1 MTFQR
6 LAFGVHDSE
15 IVLVLE
21 LGLSCSSRLWTVTK
35 RFSRARIGLLPWP
48 RDYAATG
55 PYAINVFGAGD
66 AERRTPNGT
75 YLRRG
80 GFHRK
85 NPKMPDPT
93 GTALANG
100 ALQYRNIRYW
110 AADSCL

>member
-1 MTFQR
+1 MIFQH
-6 LAFGVHDSE
+6 LAFGGSGHASKNTQ
-15 IVLVLE
+15 
-21 LGLSCSSRLWTVTK
+21 SRTTDGTYGTNGTYEV
-35 RFSRARIGLLPWP
+35 
-48 RDYAATG
+48 AAVRT
-55 PYAINVFGAGD
+55 AVC
-66 AERRTPNGT
+66 ERQTPNGT